1 MRIIPSRQKEAYI
14 IAFPLRKTA
23 MKIWYQSLFD
33 AGRIPAYFEGV
44 RKRVATVARPGTE
57 VHLHAMPEGVYG
69 ARTPA
74 EAVVYPYT
82 ASLYAQDILEN
93 ALRAEAEGYDVFALS
108 SVQDPAI
115 EEARSLLDIP
125 VVGYGESAMH
135 FACLLGSRF
144 VIIAFGERFDQML
157 DVRVKR
163 LGLSERALPTMLLE
177 RTSFADVGQALDDA
191 AALVERFSHTARKA
205 IALGAEAIIPG
216 QLYLSEAIARA
227 GVTRIDEVPIVDGLA
242 ALVKMAEAMA
252 DLKKLGIWVT
262 RRGYSH
268 ARPPKDILEQAR
280 KFHKRT

>member
-1 MRIIPSRQKEAYI
+1 
-14 IAFPLRKTA
+14 

-44 RKRVATVARPGTE
+44 RKRLATVARPGTE
-57 VHLHAMPEGVYG
+57 VRLHAMPQGVYG
-69 ARTPA
+69 SRTPA
-74 EAVVYPYT
+74 EAVIYPYT

-108 SVQDPAI
+108 SVQDPAL

-125 VVGYGESAMH
+125 VVGYGEAAMH

-157 DVRVKR
+157 DVHVKR
-163 LGLSERALPTMLLE
+163 LGLAERALPTMLMPD
-177 RTSFADVGQALDDA
+177 TSFADVGKGLDDA
-191 AALVERFSHTARKA
+191 TALLAQFSVTARKA

-252 DLKKLGIWVT
+252 DLKKLGISVT
-262 RRGYSH
+262 RRGYTH
-268 ARPPKDILEQAR
+268 ARPPKDVLEQAR
-280 KFHKRT
+280 KFHKKT